1 MPTLRSSQTIRITT
15 STNPHRWGGPN
26 WVRFNI
32 LRGLHRQQVPLV
44 LVGDFVIA
52 HNSANNPAIGSTFEA
67 RRYLRYMVERGEIAI
82 EGYAYVRRERA
93 QRAPIAFAAASGT
106 GEFTFGVE
114 LEFHCRAE
122 LEIVEKLRAA
132 GIDCRRE
139 SLSHDVRTWW
149 KLTTDGSLGN
159 YSTGREL
166 VSPKLQGAAG
176 LRDLEKVCRI
186 LSELRCTINGRCG
199 FHVHVGHEGHS
210 DNVAYHQRLLNI
222 YADNEAALDSIM
234 SPSRRGPNGGNGF
247 AGSVRRPTRSDSV
260 EQLCRSVGCTG
271 NRSYARYRKLNVD
284 SWWSYKTV
292 EFRHHHGS
300 VDADKVCNW
309 VQFCLQLCLLAT
321 TDRQVPGVQTIGQ
334 LMVAMDLAP
343 ELQQFFNDRAARYA
357 ANQVRRAA

>member
-1 MPTLRSSQTIRITT
+1 MPTLRSSQLIRIVVAR
-15 STNPHRWGGPN
+15 NPHRMGGPN

-32 LRGLHRQQVPLV
+32 LRSESRSARE
-44 LVGDFVIA
+44 LVGDFVQA
-52 HNSANNPAIGSTFEA
+52 HNSAGNPRLGGTFEA
-67 RRYLRYMVERGEIAI
+67 RRYLRYMVERGEVEIV
-82 EGYAYVRRERA
+82 GYAYVRRDRA
-93 QRAPIAFAAASGT
+93 QRVPASFSPAGGT

-114 LEFHCRAE
+114 LEFHCDGE
-122 LEIVEKLRAA
+122 HQVLERLRAA

-139 SLSHDVRTWW
+139 SLTHEVRTWW

-176 LRDLEKVCRI
+176 LRDLETVCNI
-186 LSELRCTINGRCG
+186 LTELRCRINSRCG
-199 FHVHVGHEGHS
+199 FHVHVGHAGHAG
-210 DNVAYHQRLLNI
+210 NVAYHNRLLNI

-234 SPSRRGPNGGNGF
+234 SPSRRGPSGGNGF
-247 AGSVRRPTRSDSV
+247 ANSVVRSRVAASSV

-271 NRSYARYRKLNVD
+271 NRGYARYRKLNVD
-284 SWWSYKTV
+284 SWWAYRTV

-309 VQFCLQLCLLAT
+309 VQFCLQFCLMAT
-321 TDRQVPGVQTIGQ
+321 TDKQVSGGSIAS
-334 LMVAMDLAP
+334 LMIDMELAP

-357 ANQVRRAA
+357 ANETRRRAA